1 MNINGIIIAAGYS
14 KRLGMFKP
22 LAPFKESTFIECIIN
37 KLNPFCESIVVV
49 SGFNNQ
55 LLKEKLSINNYK
67 KFLIIYNKN
76 FDKGM
81 FSSIQKGISQNKNSD
96 WFLIHQV
103 DQPGLPKVFYKE
115 FITNIDDKHNW
126 IQPKYNERKG
136 HPILVKKETAELIIE
151 EDINSNLR
159 VVSNNTKVNKKIWDC
174 NYKEILQDIDTK
186 EDYQELLNPPGN

>member
-22 LAPFKESTFIECIIN
+22 LAPYKETTFIECIID
-37 KLNPFCESIVVV
+37 KLDKFCENIIVVT
-49 SGFNNQ
+49 GFNDN
-55 LLKEKLSINNYK
+55 LLKEKLIIKNNK
-67 KFLIIYNKN
+67 KLIVTENKN

-81 FSSIQKGISQNKNSD
+81 FGSIQKGILQNKKSD

-103 DQPGLPKVFYKE
+103 DQPGLPKDFYKE
-115 FITNIDDKHNW
+115 FISNIDVKHNW

-136 HPILVKKETAELIIE
+136 HPILINIDIAELILE

-159 VVSNNTKVNKKIWDC
+159 VVSNNTIVNKKIWDC
-174 NYKEILQDIDTK
+174 NYPEVLQDIDTK
-186 EDYQELLNPPGN
+186 EDYQKLLNSTE

>member
-1 MNINGIIIAAGYS
+1 MYITGIILSAGYS
-14 KRLGMFKP
+14 KRLGAFKP
-22 LAPFKESTFIECIIN
+22 FAKYKYSTFLENIIE
-37 KLNPFCESIVVV
+37 KLKKYCGEVVV
-49 SGFNNQ
+49 VTGYNHDFVNEKISSQKNN
-55 LLKEKLSINNYK
+55 K
-67 KFLIIYNKN
+67 IIITENKN
-76 FDKGM
+76 YDKGM
-81 FSSIQKGISQNKNSD
+81 FGSIQKGLSENKNSD

-103 DQPGLPKVFYKE
+103 DQPGLPEEFYKE
-115 FITNIDDKHNW
+115 FVIQIDNRHNW
-126 IQPKYNERKG
+126 IQPKYKERKG